1 MPSAPAVPPGDAWRS
16 ASEAARDRLP
26 ERPVAAVVLGSGL
39 DRVAETLDIET
50 EIPYAELPGFPE
62 PTVPGHAGRLAFG
75 RVAGVPVVAF
85 RGRIHLYE
93 GHGAATSALPSA
105 VSWALGAR
113 AIVLT
118 AAVGSL
124 VPEIAPGSVAVCA
137 DHINLLREDVLR
149 GWTCEDGSPAFV
161 DLSDVYD
168 GELSDEAAAAAGVPR
183 AVYAAVP
190 GPSFETRAEAEYLR
204 RIGATVVGMSLVPE
218 AVPAR
223 ALDLRVLGLLSVANA
238 VGVEVSHDAVL
249 EATGRTAGAI
259 GEVIAEVLP
268 RLARREPDGRET

>member
-1 MPSAPAVPPGDAWRS
+1 MPPPVPPGDAWRS
-16 ASEAARDRLP
+16 ATDAARERLQ
-26 ERPVAAVVLGSGL
+26 ERPVAALVLGSGL
-39 DRVAETLDIET
+39 DGATDAIDIEM

-75 RVAGVPVVAF
+75 RADGIPVLVF

-93 GHGAATSALPSA
+93 GHGAAASALPSVLA
-105 VSWALGAR
+105 WALGAR

-124 VPEIAPGSVAVCA
+124 VAEIPPGSVAVCA

-149 GWTCEDGSPAFV
+149 GWTRKDGSPAFV
-161 DLSDVYD
+161 DLSAVYD
-168 GELSDEAAAAAGVPR
+168 AELADAAVAGAGLER

-204 RIGATVVGMSLVPE
+204 RIGAAVVGMSLVPE

-249 EATGRTAGAI
+249 KAGRRGADAI
-259 GEVIAEVLP
+259 GSVLAAVLP
-268 RLARREPDGRET
+268 RLAEGEPASEA